1 MISIE
6 RIKELLKNTNLKL
19 NNDEIKQLR
28 DYLYVLAEIQIMAE
42 EKLAE
47 E

>member
-1 MISIE
+1 MISID
-6 RIKELLKNTNLKL
+6 RIKEILKKTELKL

-28 DYLYVLAEIQIMAE
+28 DYLYRLADIQIMAE

>member
-28 DYLYVLAEIQIMAE
+28 DYLYILADIQIMAE
-42 EKLAE
+42 EKLVE

>member
-6 RIKELLKNTNLKL
+6 RIKELLKNTDLKL

-28 DYLYVLAEIQIMAE
+28 DYLYILADIQIMAE
-42 EKLAE
+42 EKLLE
-47 E
+47 Q